1 MAASEINRTQRKR
14 GGTNEGRVESLLFAF
29 FSVNFSTAL
38 YYLNAW
44 IRLFIK
50 LYTAKGQ
57 ETLIIPRLTACDIVL
72 LGMQYSQQA
81 MSTMW
86 CKAYGPSQ
94 LMNFV
99 PQVSTMQAP
108 VSTVR
113 TAPPN
118 KATPSTPRRVSR
130 SADITEMPTEDS
142 SISYPDDQEF

>member
-1 MAASEINRTQRKR
+1 M
-14 GGTNEGRVESLLFAF
+14 
-29 FSVNFSTAL
+29 
-38 YYLNAW
+38 
-44 IRLFIK
+44 
-50 LYTAKGQ
+50 
-57 ETLIIPRLTACDIVL
+57 LIIPRLTACDIVL

-118 KATPSTPRRVSR
+118 KATPNTPRRVSL

-142 SISYPDDQEF
+142 STSYPDDQEF

>member
-1 MAASEINRTQRKR
+1 M
-14 GGTNEGRVESLLFAF
+14 
-29 FSVNFSTAL
+29 
-38 YYLNAW
+38 
-44 IRLFIK
+44 
-50 LYTAKGQ
+50 
-57 ETLIIPRLTACDIVL
+57 LIIPRLTACDILL

-118 KATPSTPRRVSR
+118 KATPNTPRRVSL
-130 SADITEMPTEDS
+130 SADVPEMPTEDS